1 MTYRIGELEL
11 QGNEPSNVVHLV
23 FGRKTTDGGKA
34 RIMAHR
40 MASAPQPEHT
50 APSEYCAPAW
60 DPA

>member
-11 QGNEPSNVVHLV
+11 QGQEPSNVVHLV

-40 MASAPQPEHT
+40 LASLPQPDDTALCEYSAP
-50 APSEYCAPAW
+50 AR

>member
-23 FGRKTTDGGKA
+23 FKTKA
-34 RIMAHR
+34 GDKVGVRATKV
-40 MASAPQPEHT
+40 ASAPQPDDT